1 MKKTTILAIVFS
13 LSAAF
18 AVPSLSAVN
27 AETTVTV
34 DEQNDIDKTL
44 DQYDRF
50 VKRLSKL
57 VDRAMT
63 GDMEAVENLQTLVP
77 EGEKLAGKLE
87 KMKDN
92 MNEEQTKRLVEISK
106 SLMEVYNKVSN

>member
-18 AVPSLSAVN
+18 AAPSLSAVN